1 MNKLT
6 IVSQQIKESVSA
18 IDVANA
24 LGWEIRH
31 GRCKCPIHNGDGFNC
46 RLYPGNRGYMCWVC
60 KSAGDVISLVRNYYS
75 DMSYKD
81 CLKWFNSTFNLGL
94 DIDGYISPEK
104 RKQAENALLRR
115 KRAIE
120 LQAWKDKMKFN
131 LAMAADRIVQ
141 RLEEERDTKRPRT
154 YGEEWDEDFCA
165 AVVTLP
171 EARAFADECMMN
183 CMKEQDNGGH

>member
-1 MNKLT
+1 MNNLT
-6 IVSQQIKESVSA
+6 IAAQTIKENVSA
-18 IDVANA
+18 LDIGNA
-24 LGWEIRH
+24 IGLEIRN
-31 GRCKCPIHNGDGFNC
+31 GRCQCPVHNGRDYNC
-46 RLYPGNRGYMCWVC
+46 VLYKGNRGYYCHVC
-60 KSAGDVISLVRNYYS
+60 KSGGDVISFVRQYYKYGFRES
-75 DMSYKD
+75 IE
-81 CLKWFNSTFNLGL
+81 WVNQTFNMGL

-120 LQAWKDKMKFN
+120 LQAWKDRMKFN
-131 LAMAADRIVQ
+131 LALMADRIVQ

-154 YGEEWDEDFCA
+154 YGDEWDEDFCA

-171 EARAFADECMMN
+171 EARAFVDECMMN